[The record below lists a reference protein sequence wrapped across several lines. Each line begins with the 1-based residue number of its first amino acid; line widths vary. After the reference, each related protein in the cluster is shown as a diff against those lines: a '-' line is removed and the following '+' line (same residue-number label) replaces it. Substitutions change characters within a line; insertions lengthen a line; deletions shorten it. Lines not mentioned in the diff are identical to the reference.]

1 MATGAKVIDASSAFS
16 SAFAPERAFDGDL
29 HSEWSSQGDGNGA
42 CIVIDVARPVSVDTV
57 EFVTRSMADGSA
69 ITQTFTVS
77 ADGGAPLGPFP
88 AGTPAARHWSA
99 VNVTGRVFRFEVT
112 TSTGGNVGVVEIGPY
127 HRGS

>member
-1 MATGAKVIDASSAFS
+1 MVES
-16 SAFAPERAFDGDL
+16 R
-29 HSEWSSQGDGNGA
+29 DGNGA
-42 CIVIDVARPVSVDTV
+42 CIVIDVAKPVSVDTV

-99 VNVTGRVFRFEVT
+99 VNVTGGVFRFEVT
-112 TSTGGNVGVVEIGPY
+112 TSTDGNVGAVEIGPY